1 MCDAFCWTL
10 LKNYGNTCLDV
21 KPNFDDNASMPQVF
35 VVHIFFTFQHNL
47 LKLFQPI
54 TIYDEFKLLY
64 Q

>member
-35 VVHIFFTFQHNL
+35 VVHIFLHSS
-47 LKLFQPI
+47 I
-54 TIYDEFKLLY
+54 TY
-64 Q
+64 